1 MNGGNLNFICAVTGK
16 NLHKDI
22 SIMANELKDYCKEH
36 GYDNPKFW
44 PASCTKDYAVSIC
57 VRSNDLWEEFEASV
71 VCIIGEYRNN
81 EAKYLGQILK
91 ELQEPIVLTVPIA
104 VSANKQTLYRSH
116 GFSLMPTKWT
126 DENEREFEVL
136 VKGSMKMGGFVNL
149 MERVESISGHVVAIR
164 RPLPDIF
171 LSFLTFK
178 LSKVLC

>member
-1 MNGGNLNFICAVTGK
+1 M
-16 NLHKDI
+16 
-22 SIMANELKDYCKEH
+22 
-36 GYDNPKFW
+36 
-44 PASCTKDYAVSIC
+44 
-57 VRSNDLWEEFEASV
+57 
-71 VCIIGEYRNN
+71 GENRNN
-81 EAKYLGQILK
+81 EAKLLGHILE
-91 ELQEPIVLTVPIA
+91 ELQEPVVLTVTLTM
-104 VSANKQTLYRSH
+104 SANKQSLYSSL

-126 DENEREFEVL
+126 DENEREFEGL